1 MIETCVA
8 FNLIIL
14 NGRTSGDLSGQYTCF
29 KYNGQSTIDYAIVN
43 EDIFTHV
50 KFFTV
55 SPPRFSSCHSPIS
68 FALRLNNMRTHE
80 KVENLHALP
89 VSLKWN
95 SIVRDKFQQV
105 IRSRDFETKL
115 QNLSKPL
122 SQDNIND
129 NNTNENFVSN
139 FTNLFTEAVKTS
151 QPLNFK
157 QKKSS
162 RKKIKPKKWYDK
174 SCWDL
179 KKDVLQC
186 AK

>member
-1 MIETCVA
+1 MKDHIVNYSDPNQNTPVTVNPTYEGTNPCRYNRDRKVSTFGRLLIETCVV

-55 SPPRFSSCHSPIS
+55 SPPSFSSCHSPIS

-80 KVENLHALP
+80 KVENLHTLP

-139 FTNLFTEAVKTS
+139 FTL
-151 QPLNFK
+151 QK
-157 QKKSS
+157 Q
-162 RKKIKPKKWYDK
+162 
-174 SCWDL
+174 
-179 KKDVLQC
+179 
-186 AK
+186 